1 MLFAQELL
9 EVGRS
14 NSRQFFEFW
23 YNGIVTQDDDV
34 TFYNYVNQVSVLI
47 AKISGGKISER

>member
-1 MLFAQELL
+1 MVFAQELL

-47 AKISGGKISER
+47 PKMSVAKISKR